1 MTNKK
6 PKISIIIPT
15 KNRLQDII
23 KCIESI
29 LIQTLLPDEIV
40 IVDSSDTE
48 ELKSNL
54 DDLLHDKTAF
64 KYIHAPL
71 SLTQARN
78 VGIKESTG
86 DIIIFL
92 DDDVILDKEYIKEI
106 MHVFNNDLEKKVGGV
121 TGNIINAGERQNS
134 FKYIISSNIMNI
146 LATMFFLFKFR
157 NGKFQPSG
165 WPTFVRK
172 GVDKI
177 TSVEC
182 LSGSNMAFRREIFN
196 EFEFDENLKGYSFME
211 DDDISYRV
219 SRKYQNIYTPFA
231 RLIHNVSPAA
241 RDKEYERMK
250 MTVENHYYLFKKN
263 FPQTLKHKF
272 AFWWSVVGVF
282 VMAMINRNGE
292 GLRGLKDG
300 LINIICNR
308 EIKKKETG

>member
-1 MTNKK
+1 MTDKK
-6 PKISIIIPT
+6 SKISIIIPT
-15 KNRLQDII
+15 KNRFQDII

-54 DDLLHDKTAF
+54 DDLFHDKIAF

-121 TGNIINAGERQNS
+121 TGNIINTEIKSHS
-134 FKYIISSNIMNI
+134 FKHLIGSNIMHI
-146 LATMFFLFKFR
+146 LATIFFLFKYSD
-157 NGKFQPSG
+157 GKFQPSG
-165 WPTFVRK
+165 WPTFTRS
-172 GVDKI
+172 DKVTKI
-177 TSVEC
+177 EC
-182 LSGSNMAFRREIFN
+182 LSGANMAFRREMFD
-196 EFEFDENLKGYSFME
+196 EFKFDENLHGYSFME

-241 RDKEYERMK
+241 RDKEHERMK
-250 MTVENHYYLFKKN
+250 MTIENHYYLFKKN

-272 AFWWSVVGVF
+272 AFWWSVVGLF
-282 VMAMINRNGE
+282 VLAIIGRNKE
-292 GLRGLKDG
+292 GLKGLMDG
-300 LINIICNR
+300 IRSAYSRSDFSNL
-308 EIKKKETG
+308 EG